1 MENNEI
7 IGPIKSLEYLEKV
20 LAAGYSIVGPRRESS
35 RDLAAF
41 KAFIKKGKEFA
52 PEDWLAGNGYKFVEP
67 NTFTKGHRIAY
78 KMIDDFPDERFNSNY
93 FLAKGGQEIPLYLKA
108 EVPKTG

>member
-1 MENNEI
+1 MEDNEI
-7 IGPIKSLEYLEKV
+7 IGPIKSLEYLEEL
-20 LAAGYSIVGPRRESS
+20 LAAGYTITGPRKESL

-41 KAFIKKGKEFA
+41 KAFVKKGKEFA
-52 PEDWLAGNGYKFVEP
+52 PENWLANNGYKFVEP